1 MTEYVNKAELI
12 KACNYTVRYEDDEE
26 TFGISEARIDL
37 MPTIDIVHC
46 GECKRWEYPVKIREL
61 TGKTDHIGKCTQTKW
76 LCGETGYCMY
86 GERKSDD

>member
-37 MPTIDIVHC
+37 MPTIDIIHC
-46 GECKRWEYPVKIREL
+46 GECKHIDKTICLTSFPEKCICKIDNKSH
-61 TGKTDHIGKCTQTKW
+61 TVDWFCAD
-76 LCGETGYCMY
+76 
-86 GERKSDD
+86 GERK